1 MVMDYNLPAMRH
13 TDRDPDHD
21 VTCAGRP
28 RASMTF
34 EDSLRRQILAGNPGT
49 FTDVS
54 FCSTS
59 AIGTRRTSYWV
70 HFTRNGIPSGLVT
83 VEFAEEMGIVTPEA
97 VLRFMGG
104 PRRTAEELASQ
115 REQLRKDTELAAKQA
130 DDIQGIHN
138 FWKDLRDSAKDLVQ
152 TTGPLVVAL
161 AVGYVV
167 ILALKVMDD

>member
-1 MVMDYNLPAMRH
+1 MVLDYNLPAMRH
-13 TDRDPDHD
+13 TARDPDHD

-28 RASMTF
+28 RASMAF
-34 EDSLRRQILAGNPGT
+34 EDMLRRQILAGNPGT

-59 AIGTRRTSYWV
+59 AIGTRRTSFWA

-104 PRRTAEELASQ
+104 PRRTAEERASQ
-115 REQLRKDTELAAKQA
+115 REQLRKDSELADKQA
-130 DDIQGIHN
+130 DSIQGIQN
-138 FWKDLRDSAKDLVQ
+138 LWKDLRDSAEDLVQ
-152 TTGPLVVAL
+152 NAGPLVAALVA
-161 AVGYVV
+161 GYVV
-167 ILALKVMDD
+167 ILVLKVMDD